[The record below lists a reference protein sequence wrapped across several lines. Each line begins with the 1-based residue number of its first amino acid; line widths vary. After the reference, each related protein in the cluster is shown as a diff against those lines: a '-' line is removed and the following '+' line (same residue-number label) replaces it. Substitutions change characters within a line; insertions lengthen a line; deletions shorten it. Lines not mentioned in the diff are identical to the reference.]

1 MLFEIFFNIFPQKL
15 GHSNV
20 LFIRGLIGERKLAV
34 GALRQKVRYD
44 SYKGSEYTQQFN
56 NYFQTNLHIVH
67 K

>member
-20 LFIRGLIGERKLAV
+20 LFIRGLIGERKLAA

-44 SYKGSEYTQQFN
+44 AYKGSEYTQQFN
-56 NYFQTNLHIVH
+56 NCFQTNLHIVH